1 MSKIKRYNTFQTMG
15 GVYNDPDGNFL
26 RCSDLIPGTKVT
38 NLEWCEHATD
48 IIKMYMPDD
57 IWLELPDV
65 PDVAA
70 LLSEIDKLTTDRNN
84 LLVQVQEAK
93 DKRKVAEAKVQEVTR
108 LDMVQI
114 AMLEGQLGKL
124 MAWKER
130 AIDFMSHEEDD
141 CLLEMM
147 CPKWPLPDPGIDCR
161 PCVEAYFAEDKP

>member
-1 MSKIKRYNTFQTMG
+1 MGDRDNKGGHEAMSDKIKRYGPYYFSHSTGDMIDGFMFAESG
-15 GVYNDPDGNFL
+15 GEAL
-26 RCSDLIPGTKVT
+26 CCSDLIPGTKVT

-48 IIKMYMPDD
+48 ILKMYMPDD
-57 IWLELPDV
+57 MGPELPDA

-70 LLSEIDKLTTDRNN
+70 LLSEIDKITTDRNN
-84 LLVQVQEAK
+84 LLVQVQESQDKLKAAK
-93 DKRKVAEAKVQEVTR
+93 
-108 LDMVQI
+108 
-114 AMLEGQLGKL
+114 
-124 MAWKER
+124 AWKER